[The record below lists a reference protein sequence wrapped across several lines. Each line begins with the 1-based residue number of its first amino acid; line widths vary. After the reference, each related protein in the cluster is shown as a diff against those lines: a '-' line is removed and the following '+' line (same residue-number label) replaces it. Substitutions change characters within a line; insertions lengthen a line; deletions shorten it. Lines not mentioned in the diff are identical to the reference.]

1 MKSKHR
7 RSMGTMLLL
16 LTLLLL
22 ISAVRR
28 PGVRTVLAQ
37 VGGDYDLSWW
47 TVDGGG
53 ATFSTGGSYSLG
65 GTIGQPAAG
74 VIALENYVLQG
85 GFWPGGEILAA
96 PHQIYLPLVMRNA

>member
-1 MKSKHR
+1 MKNR
-7 RSMGTMLLL
+7 GLWAMGTVLLAVV
-16 LTLLLL
+16 TLLPVCAAL
-22 ISAVRR
+22 R
-28 PGVRTVLAQ
+28 PGERTVLAQ

-65 GTIGQPAAG
+65 GTIGQPDAGAIAAA
-74 VIALENYVLQG
+74 VYVLQG

-96 PHQIYLPLVMRNA
+96 PYQIYLPVIMRNS